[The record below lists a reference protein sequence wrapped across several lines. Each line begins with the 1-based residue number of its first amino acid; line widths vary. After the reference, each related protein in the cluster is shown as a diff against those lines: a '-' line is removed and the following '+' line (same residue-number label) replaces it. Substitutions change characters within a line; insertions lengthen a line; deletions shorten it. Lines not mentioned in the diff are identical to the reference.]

1 MRMKLNRRDT
11 LLGLAVLFL
20 PLPADATPADVLESI
35 SRTFGDRPIVDGPIN
50 LEAPPLAES
59 GNSVPLTAWV
69 ESPMTAND
77 RVVRLVLFAEQNP
90 RPKTCEVVFGPAA
103 AEARLTT
110 NIRLASTQS
119 VVCIAEM
126 ADGRLI
132 RARHAIRVIVG
143 ACTTLPGRY

>member
-20 PLPADATPADVLESI
+20 PLPAEATPADVLESI
-35 SRTFGDRPIVDGPIN
+35 SQTFGDRPIQDGPIQ

-69 ESPMTAND
+69 ESPMTGNE
-77 RVVRLVLFAEQNP
+77 RVVRLALFAEQNP

-119 VVCIAEM
+119 VVCVAEM
-126 ADGRLI
+126 GDGRLI
-132 RARHAIRVIVG
+132 QARHAIRVIVG

>member
-1 MRMKLNRRDT
+1 MKLNRRDT

-20 PLPADATPADVLESI
+20 PLPAEATPADVLKSI
-35 SRTFGDRPIVDGPIN
+35 SKTFGDRPIDEGAIN

-69 ESPMTAND
+69 ESPMTGND

-90 RPKTCEVVFGPAA
+90 RPKTCEVIFGPAA

-119 VVCIAEM
+119 VVCVAEM

-132 RARHAIRVIVG
+132 QARHAIRVIVG